1 MKRIVVL
8 LTVLLMFSC
17 GKNVKTESV
26 AEEVMLTELQTKAKA
41 LFGELPD
48 LVNNPDNPL
57 TDEKILLGQA
67 LYFDPILSKNQTQSC
82 NTCHNLSTFG
92 VDNLPFSPGDATGT
106 IGGRNSPTTFNAA
119 LHIAQFWDGRANSV
133 EEQAG
138 GPILNPLEMG
148 MPSEEA
154 ALERLQGN
162 EKYQKLFADAF
173 PGQQNP
179 VTWENLT
186 NAIGAF
192 ERMLVTPTRFDL
204 YIAGDD
210 SALTDRELKGL
221 EDFIENGCI
230 ACHSGVALGGNSFQ
244 KFGVY
249 QDYWIETK
257 SENVDKGKADLTNSE
272 TDQNVFKVPG
282 LRNITK
288 TYPYFHDGSVRDL
301 KEAIRIMGK
310 LQLNRE
316 LTEEQI
322 ENIAVFF
329 DALTGE
335 IDSKYAKNPF
345 EN

>member
-257 SENVDKGKADLTNSE
+257 SENVDKGKADLTNSD

-316 LTEEQI
+316 LTEERRYPPPGI
-322 ENIAVFF
+322 PGIR
-329 DALTGE
+329 GR
-335 IDSKYAKNPF
+335 
-345 EN
+345 

>member
-1 MKRIVVL
+1 MKKTIVLMGVFL
-8 LTVLLMFSC
+8 LLSC
-17 GKNVKTESV
+17 SGKVEDVKYATDIV
-26 AEEVMLTELQTKAKA
+26 LTELQTKAKA

-48 LVNNPDNPL
+48 LVNNPDNPI
-57 TDEKILLGQA
+57 TEDKIILGQS

-92 VDNLPFSPGDATGT
+92 VDNLPVSPGDAAGT
-106 IGGRNSPTTFNAA
+106 LGARNSPTTFNAA

-138 GPILNPLEMG
+138 GPILNPVEMG

-154 ALERLQGN
+154 ALERLRES
-162 EKYQKLFADAF
+162 EKYQKLFAKAY
-173 PGQQNP
+173 PGHNVP
-179 VTWENLT
+179 ISWENLT
-186 NAIGAF
+186 DAIGAF
-192 ERMLVTPTRFDL
+192 ERVLVTPTRFDL

-210 SALTDRELKGL
+210 GILTDRELQGL
-221 EDFIENGCI
+221 EDFISYGCVT
-230 ACHSGVALGGNSFQ
+230 CHSGVALGGNSFQ

-257 SENVDKGKADLTNSE
+257 SKKVDEGKADVSQDE
-272 TDQNVFKVPG
+272 ADVNVFKVPG

-301 KEAIRIMGK
+301 KDAIRIMGK

-316 LTEEQI
+316 LTEEQV

-335 IDSKYAKNPF
+335 IDPKYAKNPN
-345 EN
+345 E

>member
-1 MKRIVVL
+1 MKKLILFSFVFSL
-8 LTVLLMFSC
+8 LSC
-17 GKNVKTESV
+17 GGKIEDAGAATEMV
-26 AEEVMLTELQTKAKA
+26 FTELQTKARA

-48 LVNNPDNPL
+48 LVNNPEIPITED
-57 TDEKILLGQA
+57 KIILGQS

-92 VDNLPFSPGDATGT
+92 VDNLPVSPGDAAGT
-106 IGGRNSPTTFNAA
+106 FGGRNSPTTFNAA

-138 GPILNPLEMG
+138 GPILNPVEMG
-148 MPSEEA
+148 MPSKEE
-154 ALERLQGN
+154 ALERLMAS
-162 EKYQKLFADAF
+162 EKYQELFKKAY
-173 PGQQNP
+173 PGANVP
-179 VTWENLT
+179 ISWENLT

-192 ERMLVTPTRFDL
+192 ERILLTPTRFDL
-204 YIAGDD
+204 YLAGDD
-210 SALTDRELKGL
+210 SALTNRELKGL
-221 EDFIENGCI
+221 EDFISYGCVT
-230 ACHSGVALGGNSFQ
+230 CHSGPALGGTSFQ

-249 QDYWIETK
+249 ADYWNETK
-257 SENVDKGKADLTNSE
+257 SKKVDEGKADVSNEVS
-272 TDQNVFKVPG
+272 DKNVFKVPG

-301 KEAIRIMGK
+301 KDAIRIMGK

-316 LTEEQI
+316 LDEEQV

-335 IDSKYAKNPF
+335 IDPKYAENPNV
-345 EN
+345 E